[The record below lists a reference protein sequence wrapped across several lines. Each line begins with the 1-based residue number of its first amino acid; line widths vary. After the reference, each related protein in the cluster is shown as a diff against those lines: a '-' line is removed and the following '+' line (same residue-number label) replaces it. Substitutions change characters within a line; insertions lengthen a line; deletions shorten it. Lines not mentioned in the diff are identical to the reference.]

1 MKWVPVFLLLIKHG
15 VLCTNERRA
24 SIETAGDTKITA
36 GCQNGLWER
45 FRGVGVLV
53 ISGLNSKKEVSA
65 CMCVFLEALRMR
77 PS

>member
-1 MKWVPVFLLLIKHG
+1 MGSCFPTIDQHV

-45 FRGVGVLV
+45 FKGVGVLV
-53 ISGLNSKKEVSA
+53 ISGLNSKKEISA